1 MVSWLN
7 YIHIKCPN
15 SEVKLKAH
23 SLQSEKGVQLTPPA
37 LHRPCRQPSAV
48 TCKGRPQPSRASSHA
63 EPEQVFLAPKQVS
76 LGLEAHPCSGK
87 CSRRVRIRSDP
98 APFPLPLCGHT
109 VCCGQEVVAGHA
121 GDKDT
126 QNWTHMTTSTLPF
139 P

>member
-23 SLQSEKGVQLTPPA
+23 SRQSEKGVQLTPRA
-37 LHRPCRQPSAV
+37 LHRPCLQPSAV

-63 EPEQVFLAPKQVS
+63 EPEQVFLAPTQVS
-76 LGLEAHPCSGK
+76 LGLEARPCSGK
-87 CSRRVRIRSDP
+87 CSCRVRIRSDP

-121 GDKDT
+121 GAGDT
-126 QNWTHMTTSTLPF
+126 QNWTHMITSTLPF